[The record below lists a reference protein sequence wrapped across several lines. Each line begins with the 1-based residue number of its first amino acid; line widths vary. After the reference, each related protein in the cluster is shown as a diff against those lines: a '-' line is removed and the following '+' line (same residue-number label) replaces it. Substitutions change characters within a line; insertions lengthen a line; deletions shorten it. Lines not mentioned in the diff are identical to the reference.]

1 MQSPMHFMPWSFK
14 TETQA
19 SSNQD
24 LDLLS
29 TFPSLIVNAED
40 QHALKGGKQSLSL
53 LRQLLSTSLS
63 KFYISGPSVRNK
75 PLRVVSYFYC
85 KYPVFH
91 FLTCHCFPWMGTICV
106 IQNMF
111 TSPSQILLQSGR
123 LVPKLLS
130 GLHLEVEGQEMN
142 M

>member
-53 LRQLLSTSLS
+53 LR
-63 KFYISGPSVRNK
+63 
-75 PLRVVSYFYC
+75 
-85 KYPVFH
+85 
-91 FLTCHCFPWMGTICV
+91 
-106 IQNMF
+106 
-111 TSPSQILLQSGR
+111 
-123 LVPKLLS
+123 
-130 GLHLEVEGQEMN
+130 
-142 M
+142 